1 MRSRHNSSRISAP
14 CRLEWRPSIWLMAAL
29 ALLGLLAPLSIAL
42 SDIPLVLA
50 VPGGAAA
57 ALWALVQLLRER
69 RRQHREVVIAAFPS
83 PLRVDGMVVE
93 QMQLECRGPLT
104 VLAWSGTLGRGHL
117 LFWPD
122 TLSRA
127 QRRELRL
134 ALDARRVSQ
143 LPAQVA
149 P

>member
-1 MRSRHNSSRISAP
+1 M
-14 CRLEWRPSIWLMAAL
+14 
-29 ALLGLLAPLSIAL
+29 LGLLAPLSLAL
-42 SDIPLVLA
+42 SDVPLLWA
-50 VPGGAAA
+50 VSGGTAA

-69 RRQHREVVIAAFPS
+69 RQQRREVVIPAFPS
-83 PLRVDGMVVE
+83 PLRVDGVVVG
-93 QMQLECRGPLT
+93 QMRLECRGPLT
-104 VLAWSGTLGRGHL
+104 VLAWSGTTGHGHL